1 MENPNSPNE
10 SNEAIPE
17 VNPVIPEP
25 NHVEDAHDPNEM
37 VDIPDDEELDI
48 EDEDVEIEV
57 DDAAELIFPYEVEG
71 DQTSTP
77 RDESSNSEPPNA
89 ESSDSVSSDSE
100 LEDKEADIA
109 HRPTGGT
116 ATQRPFA
123 IRISRGIS
131 EKEKRYLIMDLGN
144 VEKTLSNVVER
155 LKILESEE
163 NATLK
168 KKGFLDVFYGRW
180 FLKEA
185 VPEAALRYEDDGRPK
200 EEVKEVG
207 LRMNGPF
214 EPRGPPISRTSLL
227 ELYNIRWIMPP
238 KPMSEAHMREIIKD
252 QVTTSIN
259 EFMANMNHGASGAG
273 AGGARSGG
281 AGAGG
286 DGAGGAGAGGA
297 GAGGAGAGGA
307 GADGAGIGGA
317 GPVEAEVT
325 GCTYMTF
332 MKEKDKVKFAT
343 ATLQG
348 RALTWWNR
356 RTASMGIVATNGTP
370 WAEVR
375 KWMAEEMVEPEQV
388 KVEQYIRGL
397 SKNIRGDVIS
407 SQPATIDHVV
417 HMAYQLMGQII
428 QDKTDEVHEGE
439 KRKGEGDRG
448 GRGDNRRD
456 YNNRQNQRRANA
468 GAMTNAVSND
478 KEVCLKCKNKKHNG
492 DCWKCSKCGKL
503 GHKTAACRCHRQERL
518 IVINCNKKCHLKEIA
533 LHLRR
538 NGQDGN
544 NRRAVYKLGAM
555 DAQEDPKV
563 VTGSLKKFKKRIP
576 EVLKPRSKDTRRT
589 SGNTTRNDPFPPFLI
604 IEAQTQVIEQVAARS
619 GMDSKMAELTM
630 SSPNRFTS
638 DIDDAFSSMNIL
650 NYTSVSPD
658 YFPAS
663 SESSS
668 FNSLENSKDNMIQ
681 PVFSSFYNNPC
692 LKDVQAFYTK
702 ELPISPSDPITS
714 PAILTL
720 LLFDPRYFF
729 VPEELLPPK
738 KRICS
743 LSSSSTTLSNPSRNQ
758 THKVEDILNY
768 LDELSLRRIKKIEE
782 GRINGNKLKTKLK
795 GIRTQII
802 RLQKERL
809 GQKDKISFSHYR
821 IYDLE

>member
-123 IRISRGIS
+123 IRDFPRG

-214 EPRGPPISRTSLL
+214 EPFSRTSLL

-238 KPMSEAHMREIIKD
+238 KPMSEARMREIIRD
-252 QVTTSIN
+252 QVTTSMN
-259 EFMANMNHGASGAG
+259 EFMANMNHGAGGAG

-332 MKEKDKVKFAT
+332 MKCNPHTFKGTEGAVGLCQWFEKLESVFRISDCREKDKVKFAT

-348 RALTWWNR
+348 RSCMTWWNR
-356 RTASMGIVATNGTP
+356 KKLRPWVLLLQSYS

-375 KWMAEEMVEPEQV
+375 KWMAEEFCPQSVLQRLEQ
-388 KVEQYIRGL
+388 EL
-397 SKNIRGDVIS
+397 
-407 SQPATIDHVV
+407 
-417 HMAYQLMGQII
+417 
-428 QDKTDEVHEGE
+428 
-439 KRKGEGDRG
+439 
-448 GRGDNRRD
+448 
-456 YNNRQNQRRANA
+456 YN
-468 GAMTNAVSND
+468 
-478 KEVCLKCKNKKHNG
+478 LK
-492 DCWKCSKCGKL
+492 
-503 GHKTAACRCHRQERL
+503 
-518 IVINCNKKCHLKEIA
+518 
-533 LHLRR
+533 
-538 NGQDGN
+538 
-544 NRRAVYKLGAM
+544 
-555 DAQEDPKV
+555 
-563 VTGSLKKFKKRIP
+563 
-576 EVLKPRSKDTRRT
+576 LKPI
-589 SGNTTRNDPFPPFLI
+589 P
-604 IEAQTQVIEQVAARS
+604 
-619 GMDSKMAELTM
+619 
-630 SSPNRFTS
+630 
-638 DIDDAFSSMNIL
+638 
-650 NYTSVSPD
+650 
-658 YFPAS
+658 
-663 SESSS
+663 
-668 FNSLENSKDNMIQ
+668 
-681 PVFSSFYNNPC
+681 
-692 LKDVQAFYTK
+692 
-702 ELPISPSDPITS
+702 
-714 PAILTL
+714 
-720 LLFDPRYFF
+720 
-729 VPEELLPPK
+729 
-738 KRICS
+738 
-743 LSSSSTTLSNPSRNQ
+743 
-758 THKVEDILNY
+758 
-768 LDELSLRRIKKIEE
+768 
-782 GRINGNKLKTKLK
+782 
-795 GIRTQII
+795 
-802 RLQKERL
+802 
-809 GQKDKISFSHYR
+809 
-821 IYDLE
+821 